1 MLALFAIL
9 GTLALAAALYGLIVS
24 IRLRRSPIAEAVAI
38 AALAAAWWIGHES
51 ALGWVA
57 LAAGV
62 VIAFVRLK
70 AAGAAAKIEV
80 EVSERGEEES
90 SAVRSGAD
98 PEAGSMPPSI
108 EKEDLPSPTAMPV
121 PPKPRTVMP
130 PAPKPA
136 PGPPQVYKTIAL
148 LRDPWQASVDVL
160 CASLRRGGERRAEVK
175 AATQSGS
182 PAHIAI
188 GAIRLDIKS
197 EASPVGRQAIE
208 DAAAQSVDWPD
219 ALDVAGSHAA
229 QVLLTTT
236 AAQYER
242 SGDSSRDAVIRAHLR
257 AHAALAEFAPV
268 VGIYWPASGVL
279 VAKEAVAG
287 LLGETNPLR
296 LLSATGLAYRA
307 SALEGDL
314 DGCHACGTC
323 GLGAL
328 GLSDL
333 EIILREEP
341 GDAITNCLVRMV
353 RRVYDGDD
361 PMKVGDE
368 LPNGVEW
375 ETTRAPALLPPPRE
389 VVRFVRNEPE
399 PESTDREE
407 PPA

>member
-9 GTLALAAALYGLIVS
+9 GTLSLAAALYGLIVS
-24 IRLRRSPIAEAVAI
+24 IRMRRGPAAEAVAI
-38 AALAAAWWIGHES
+38 ASLATAWWIGHEAS
-51 ALGWVA
+51 LGWAA

-70 AAGAAAKIEV
+70 GAGAAAKIEV
-80 EVSERGEEES
+80 EVSERDPGE
-90 SAVRSGAD
+90 SAAEPDDASL
-98 PEAGSMPPSI
+98 PLI

-121 PPKPRTVMP
+121 PPQPRSVKP

-136 PGPPQVYKTIAL
+136 PSPPQVYKTIAL
-148 LRDPWQASVDVL
+148 LRNPWQASVDVL

-188 GAIRLDIKS
+188 ASIRLDIRS
-197 EASPVGRQAIE
+197 ESSPVARQAIE

-219 ALDVAGSHAA
+219 ALDVAGTHAA
-229 QVLLTTT
+229 QVVLTTT

-242 SGDSSRDAVIRAHLR
+242 SGELSRDAVIRAHLR

-287 LLGETNPLR
+287 LLAETSALR

-307 SALEGDL
+307 SSLEGEFE
-314 DGCHACGTC
+314 GCHACGTC

-341 GDAITNCLVRMV
+341 DDAITSCLVRMV

-361 PMKVGDE
+361 PMTVGDE
-368 LPNGVEW
+368 LPDGAEW

-389 VVRFVRNEPE
+389 VVRLVRNEPE
-399 PESTDREE
+399 PTGNEE